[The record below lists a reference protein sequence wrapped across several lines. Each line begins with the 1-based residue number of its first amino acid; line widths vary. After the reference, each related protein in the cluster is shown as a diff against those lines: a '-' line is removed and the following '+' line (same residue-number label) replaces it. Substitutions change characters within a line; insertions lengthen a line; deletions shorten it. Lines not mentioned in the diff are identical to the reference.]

1 MVKFARFKNLVLT
14 ISSINMSKDIR
25 IKKGLDLKLKGE
37 AEKKVSD
44 VARSKV
50 YAIKPSD
57 FHGVTPKMVVKE
69 GASVK
74 AGEVVF
80 YSKNDEAV
88 KFVSPVSGRIQEIK
102 RGEKRVILE
111 ILIAADSQDTFVEHS
126 KKNPK
131 DLSNLEVK
139 EQLLASGAWPF
150 IMQRPYDVVANSAD
164 MPKAI
169 FVSGINSAPLEA
181 DLEFTMAGKQEALTA
196 GLTALTKLTSGKV
209 HVTVSPNATFLPT
222 VDGVSV
228 HKAQGV
234 HPVGLVST
242 QIGKID
248 PINKG
253 EKVWVVQMEDVAII
267 GNLFLTGKL
276 IQTKTIAL
284 AGTGFEN
291 PSYANVT
298 FGAQIAD
305 VVAGNLKDGNYR
317 IISGDVLSGDQKS
330 KEGFIGFYHN
340 TITVIPEGDDY
351 DFFGWNLPRPNKFSV
366 YRANMFSFLTPNKKY
381 DLNTNTNGE
390 HRGFVL
396 TGEYEKVCPLDI
408 YPMQLLKSILVK
420 DIDQMEAL
428 GIYEVA
434 PEDFAL
440 TEYVCVSKQDHQ
452 RIVREGL
459 DVMIKEVG

>member
-1 MVKFARFKNLVLT
+1 
-14 ISSINMSKDIR
+14 MSKDIR

-37 AEKKVSD
+37 ASKNIATVT
-44 VARSKV
+44 RSKV

-69 GASVK
+69 GATVK

-80 YSKNDEAV
+80 YSKNDESV
-88 KFVSPVSGRIQEIK
+88 KFVSPVNGTIQEIV

-111 ILIAADSQDTFVEHS
+111 IRIAADAQDTAVEHS

-131 DLSNLEVK
+131 DLSTNEVK
-139 EQLLASGAWPF
+139 ELLLGSGCWPF
-150 IMQRPYDVVANSAD
+150 IKQRPYDVVANSAD
-164 MPKAI
+164 TPKAI
-169 FVSGINSAPLEA
+169 FVSGINSAPLQG
-181 DLEFTMAGKQEALTA
+181 DLNFVLSDKKEALEA
-196 GLTALTKLTSGKV
+196 GFLALTKLTSGSV
-209 HVTVSPNATFLPT
+209 HVTISPEANFMPA
-222 VDGVSV
+222 VEGVVV
-228 HKAQGV
+228 HKASGK

-242 QIGKID
+242 QIAAID

-253 EKVWVVQMEDVAII
+253 ERVWVVQIEDVAPI
-267 GNLFLTGKL
+267 GELFLTGKMNFEK
-276 IQTKTIAL
+276 IVAL
-284 AGTGFEN
+284 TGTGFEN
-291 PSYANVT
+291 PSYVKVIS
-298 FGAQIAD
+298 GAQMND
-305 VVAGNLKDGNYR
+305 VVSGNLMDGNYR
-317 IISGDVLSGDQKS
+317 IISGNVLTGDRKM
-330 KEGFIGFYHN
+330 KDDFLGFYHHQV
-340 TITVIPEGDDY
+340 TAIPEGDDY

-366 YRANMFSFLTPNKKY
+366 YRAMMFSFLTPNKKY

-408 YPMQLLKSILVK
+408 YPMQLLKAILVK

-440 TEYVCVSKQDHQ
+440 TEFVDVSKQDHQ
-452 RIVREGL
+452 RIVRQGL
-459 DVMIKEVG
+459 DLMIKEVG

>member
-1 MVKFARFKNLVLT
+1 
-14 ISSINMSKDIR
+14 MSKDIR

-37 AEKKVSD
+37 AENKISD
-44 VARSKV
+44 IARSKV

-69 GASVK
+69 GAKIK

-88 KFVSPVSGRIQEIK
+88 KFVSPVSGTIQEIK

-111 ILIAADSQDTFVEHS
+111 ILIAADSQDEFVEHS

-131 DLSNLEVK
+131 DLSEKEVK
-139 EQLLASGAWPF
+139 EHLLASGSWPF
-150 IMQRPYDVVANSAD
+150 IVQRPYDVVANSAD
-164 MPKAI
+164 TPKAI
-169 FVSGINSAPLEA
+169 FVSGINSAPLAA
-181 DLEFTMAGKQEALTA
+181 DLTITLKGRQDALAAGF
-196 GLTALTKLTSGKV
+196 TALTKLTSGKV
-209 HVTVSPNATFLPT
+209 HVTVSPKADFMPN
-222 VDGVSV
+222 VEGVKI
-228 HKAQGV
+228 HKGEGV

-242 QIGKID
+242 QIAKID

-253 EKVWVVQMEDVAII
+253 EKVWVVKIEDVATI
-267 GNLFLTGKL
+267 GGLFLTGKL
-276 IQTKTIAL
+276 NQEKVIAL
-284 AGTGFEN
+284 AGSGFEN
-291 PSYANVT
+291 PSYVKVKA
-298 FGAQIAD
+298 GAQMSD
-305 VVAGNLKDGNYR
+305 VVAGNLKDGNFR

-330 KEGFIGFYHN
+330 KDGSFGFYHN
-340 TITVIPEGDDY
+340 MVTAIPEGDDY
-351 DFFGWNLPRPNKFSV
+351 DFFGWNIPRPNKFSV

-390 HRGFVL
+390 HRAFVL
-396 TGEYEKVCPLDI
+396 TGEYEKVFPLDI
-408 YPMQLLKSILVK
+408 YPMQLLKAILVK

-452 RIVREGL
+452 NIIRHGL